1 LPSFLEKCA
10 WKIAFLNRG
19 GASFPL
25 PPGESRDMIIRL
37 IPGTDFSPADVAASP
52 DKTIHLYG
60 YAGGIRV
67 GGMSY
72 EVDPT
77 LKAPKLDGRGR
88 GEECAKLG
96 EELIKCVELS
106 RQRVCRVRIR
116 NVNVDLEIAEECDE
130 CSD

>member
-1 LPSFLEKCA
+1 
-10 WKIAFLNRG
+10 
-19 GASFPL
+19 
-25 PPGESRDMIIRL
+25 
-37 IPGTDFSPADVAASP
+37 
-52 DKTIHLYG
+52 
-60 YAGGIRV
+60 
-67 GGMSY
+67 MSY